1 MTAAHRKPDQE
12 DLCNL
17 RAIQVL
23 DLIKRKDISPIDLV
37 DASIKRIEETDKQVN
52 ALPMRR
58 FEEAREEA
66 KSVSFETEIQNP
78 HSLHGMPVAV
88 KDYNDVGGIPTTYGS
103 PIFRSHVLETSD
115 ATVHKLMDNAQPME
129 FKLECRR
136 VICRLSQWS
145 SRARD
150 GK

>member
-1 MTAAHRKPDQE
+1 MTASHRKPDQE

-37 DASIKRIEETDKQVN
+37 DASIKRIEE
-52 ALPMRR
+52 
-58 FEEAREEA
+58 AREEA

-78 HSLHGMPVAV
+78 HSPDGMPIAV
-88 KDYNDVGGIPTTYGS
+88 KYYNDVRGIPTTYGS
-103 PIFRSHVLETSD
+103 PIFRSHVPETSD
-115 ATVHKLMDNAQPME
+115 ATVHKLMDNAQSME

-136 VICRLSQWS
+136 VIRGIICCLSQWS
-145 SRARD
+145 SLARH